1 MTPPFLIS
9 PAVRDALAGGQPVVA
24 LESTVIAHGLPWPQ
38 NRDALQE
45 MQAAVR
51 DGGAVPA
58 VVGISAGRLI
68 VGLDEQTL
76 ERFAR
81 NGQEVLKVSRR
92 DLAAVLAGSR
102 DGATTVAATMIA
114 AAKAGIRVFAT
125 GGIGGVHRSHGG
137 QDASF
142 DVSADLYEL
151 ARTPV
156 CVVSSGA
163 KSILD
168 LPRTLEMLESLG
180 IPVVGYGTR
189 SFPTFY
195 SRDAELPLRSS
206 VKTPEEAARL
216 LRLHYQ
222 LDLGGLLLAN
232 PVPDAAAIATADVEG
247 WLAEALEAAEQDGI
261 TGAGVTP
268 FLLAHLHRRSD
279 GRTLDANRAL
289 LIANAGVAAEV
300 ATALAG
306 QG

>member
-1 MTPPFLIS
+1 MTPPLLIS
-9 PAVRDALAGGQPVVA
+9 PVVRDALAGGQPVVA

-38 NRDALQE
+38 NRGALQE

-114 AAKAGIRVFAT
+114 AAKADIRVFAT

-168 LPRTLEMLESLG
+168 LPRTLEVLESLG
-180 IPVVGYGTR
+180 VPVVGYGTR